1 MIMKSLSSKIL
12 FSVGCSLFFCSA
24 IFAQGYKNVSFST
37 VNAVAGI
44 EVGSKGVKM
53 SILKIDKNAASQTGF
68 TIVKDTSA
76 NTDFISFSQPT
87 FNNTIKEFASFY
99 MLAKNVYMI
108 PTEKIFTVISSGVKN
123 QAEKER
129 KVSWVRNLLDSFRT
143 AINEPNRN
151 VVVIDVFQEA
161 MLSHLGIVKESRRYS
176 TFLIDI
182 GSGNTKGG
190 YFPYGNAYDFK
201 LFNLNWGTKSTVNN
215 TLKRCTEDSSLAN
228 FNKQLGRVLYAAE
241 NTDIAFAVNASGA
254 FHLNDYITMSG
265 GCCWAMMNLIHPE
278 QPDNM
283 FVTVTYEEVENFT
296 NKIFTN
302 YADYSEAALLKNLK
316 VDKFKKKQISD
327 NIKSVYKV
335 FDQRALMAGSGLLLK
350 IMRQFKSTYETKQF
364 DLVRN
369 GQVGWISAYVNQQMS
384 SN

>member
-1 MIMKSLSSKIL
+1 MKSQFSKIL
-12 FSVGCSLFFCSA
+12 FSLSCSAFFCTA
-24 IFAQGYKNVSFST
+24 LFAQGYKNVSFST

-68 TIVKDTSA
+68 TIIKDTSA
-76 NTDFISFSQPT
+76 NTDFITFTQPT
-87 FNNTIKEFASFY
+87 FKNTVKEFASFF

-108 PTEKIFTVISSGVKN
+108 PSEKIFTVISSGVKN
-123 QAEKER
+123 QAEKE
-129 KVSWVRNLLDSFRT
+129 KKISWVRNLLDSFR
-143 AINEPNRN
+143 AEINEPNRN

-215 TLKRCTEDSSLAN
+215 TLKRCTEDTTLAN

-241 NTDIAFAVNASGA
+241 NTDIAFAVNSSGA

-265 GCCWAMMNLIHPE
+265 GACWAIMNLIHPE

-302 YADYSEAALLKNLK
+302 YADYSEASILKNMKGL
-316 VDKFKKKQISD
+316 DKAKKKQISE

-335 FDQRALMAGSGLLLK
+335 FDQRSLMSGSGLLLK